1 MSEQAAREQEAEK
14 MLRQAAS
21 AAEALRVIEQHHKI
35 FGPGTGGVALHAL
48 AVLAAPLPKDERNKL
63 CAEPTVGGADG
74 LLMQLGKQLSGAGEA
89 DAAGLTG
96 ILWALAL
103 LDQGDSPLLGGLVKR
118 LLLLL
123 NHGKVPPNQ
132 LLVAAQ
138 ALARLQLLGGAVGAA
153 VVAHVRA
160 HLADFHCAQLGTLAR
175 ALVGALGGAGA
186 EPLLRDLL
194 ANPAIFMGV
203 QGGTPPPQP
212 QQLHACASLFVALA
226 AAELAPPPPP
236 EALNQLLGVVV
247 GELDLRAVVESRGPD
262 GLARLAELAHAMQ
275 TLGASAHPLAAT
287 LAPAISHAVATLP
300 DALLPETIEAM
311 EKEGASMAPALVP
324 LRERHATT
332 QTLLRAEIAQCTD
345 ERVLVALMRER
356 PLEPACFC
364 LALERLNTQVQA
376 CPDPEAWAAQITRSP
391 DFQPMLGRLHRLL
404 PQFDAAQLSQV
415 TRRYCHCHHTT
426 GCHGHHTTT
435 QAHPPRPSRRRSS
448 RSPPSAAPS
457 PASSRRSAT

>member
-21 AAEALRVIEQHHKI
+21 APEALRVIEQHHKI

-48 AVLAAPLPKDERNKL
+48 AVLAAPLPKEERNKL

-391 DFQPMLGRLHRLL
+391 DFQPVLGRLHRLL

-415 TRRYCHCHHTT
+415 MRRHCHCHHTT
-426 GCHGHHTTT
+426 GCHGHHHTT

-457 PASSRRSAT
+457 PVSSRRSAT